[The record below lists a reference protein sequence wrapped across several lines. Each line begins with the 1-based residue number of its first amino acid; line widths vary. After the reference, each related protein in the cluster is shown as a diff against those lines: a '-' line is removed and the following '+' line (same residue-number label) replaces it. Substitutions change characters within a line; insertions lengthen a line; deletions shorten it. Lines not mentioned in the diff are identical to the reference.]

1 MDENKENLHG
11 TPDNSGKL
19 DRIMVFARSH
29 LSLLII
35 LAGTALILI
44 FIIGSV
50 TRAIQKGIY
59 EHRITYASS
68 SIAKSRQDELDEEES
83 LLLEEAALLARHYDY
98 AAAAKLLNSFS
109 GDMLEHPKLLRKYE
123 EYTAASHDVV
133 LWSDPDTILHLS
145 FQNLIADPDRAF
157 SDARNGATFKS
168 SYITTSEFTSILQQ
182 LYNNDYVLVRLSDIT
197 TSSGAKNLYLPAG
210 KKPLV
215 ITQTSVNY
223 YTFTLDSD
231 GDKLPDAGGSG
242 FASKLVLD
250 ANGYITCEM
259 VDSSGN
265 TVYGAYD
272 LVPILDSFIET
283 HPGFSYKG
291 AKAVLAVT
299 GYDGLFGYRTN
310 PEAREHFGDAYYSN
324 ELEGASQIAQALRD
338 SGYEL
343 ACYTYGNEAYGALS
357 AEQISDEMSRWITEV
372 APILGFTNV
381 FVFAK
386 KSDIGTNGKNY
397 RTEKFDAL
405 YSAGFRYFIGFCES
419 AEPWYSSHGNYVR
432 QGRILVTG
440 NDLLYSPRLYEGLF
454 DTATVLDGAR

>member
-1 MDENKENLHG
+1 MDENKENLPG
-11 TPDNSGKL
+11 KPDNGGKL
-19 DRIMVFARSH
+19 DRIIDFARSH

-35 LAGTALILI
+35 LAGAALILT

-68 SIAKSRQDELDEEES
+68 SIAQSKQDELDEEAA

-98 AAAAKLLNSFS
+98 EAAAKLLKSFS
-109 GDMLEHPKLLRKYE
+109 GDMVEYPKLQRKYD

-157 SDARNGATFKS
+157 SDVRNGATFKS

-197 TSSGAKNLYLPAG
+197 SSSGAKNLYLPAG

-250 ANGYITCEM
+250 ANGFVTCEM

-291 AKAVLAVT
+291 AKAILAVT

-310 PEAREHFGDAYYSN
+310 PEAREHFGDEFFN
-324 ELEGASQIAQALRD
+324 KELEGASQIAQALRD

-343 ACYTYGNEAYGALS
+343 ACYTYGNEPYGTLS
-357 AEQISDEMSRWITEV
+357 AEQIADEMNRWKSEV
-372 APILGFTNV
+372 SPILGFTNI

-386 KSDIGTNGKNY
+386 NSDIGTNEKLY

-405 YSAGFRYFIGFCES
+405 YSAGFRYYIGFCEN

-440 NDLLYSPRLYEGLF
+440 NNLAYSPGMYDGLF
-454 DTATVLDGAR
+454 DPSTVLDGAR